1 MVEFF
6 RDSKLFLKSP
16 LSTSPPAPSFGH
28 SNILYLFF
36 FKKGDKLLLL

>member
-16 LSTSPPAPSFGH
+16 LSTSPPAPPSVL
-28 SNILYLFF
+28 SNILYRFF